1 MVKKMGRVFVKDA
14 LFILATVILV
24 ILISLLFKGTV
35 HSMPKSMQT
44 DSMEKYYVSL
54 EKEYVSNVK
63 MRLADA
69 GYSNAGVMLTKVI
82 SADGSREYTLSI
94 NHKKLSVA
102 EPGNTP
108 VEDIV
113 GTVELPIE
121 NMGISIMTTY

>member
-1 MVKKMGRVFVKDA
+1 MVKRMGRVLAKDA

-69 GYSNAGVMLTKVI
+69 GYPNAGVMLTKVV

-94 NHKKLSVA
+94 NHKKLSA
-102 EPGNTP
+102 NETGNTR

>member
-94 NHKKLSVA
+94 NHKKLSAA
-102 EPGNTP
+102 ESGNTP

>member
-1 MVKKMGRVFVKDA
+1 MVKRMGRVLAKDA

-35 HSMPKSMQT
+35 HSMPKSSQT
-44 DSMEKYYVSL
+44 DSMEKYYISL

-63 MRLADA
+63 MNLAKA
-69 GYSNAGVMLTKVI
+69 GYNNAGVMLTKVI
-82 SADGSREYTLSI
+82 SDDGSREYTLSI
-94 NHKKLSVA
+94 NHKKLSSV
-102 EPGNTP
+102 ETGSVS

-113 GTVELPIE
+113 RAVELPIE

>member
-1 MVKKMGRVFVKDA
+1 MVKRMGRVLAKDA

-35 HSMPKSMQT
+35 HSMPKSSQA
-44 DSMEKYYVSL
+44 DSMEKYYISL

-63 MRLADA
+63 MNLAKA
-69 GYSNAGVMLTKVI
+69 GYNNAGVMLTKVV

-94 NHKKLSVA
+94 NHKKLSA
-102 EPGNTP
+102 NETGNTH

>member
-94 NHKKLSVA
+94 NHKKLSAA